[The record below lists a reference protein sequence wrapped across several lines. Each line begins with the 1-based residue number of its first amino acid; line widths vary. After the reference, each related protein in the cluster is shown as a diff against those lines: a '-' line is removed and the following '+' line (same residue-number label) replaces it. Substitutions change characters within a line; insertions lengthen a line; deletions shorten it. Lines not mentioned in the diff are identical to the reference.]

1 MKTSVGAGHARDS
14 RRRQPLAGM
23 ARSYRGISWLRP
35 VTAWLLA
42 GVLVIPLL
50 LLLLLSLARNW
61 TYPALWPGELQWTQ
75 WSLLAADSQGLLTAL
90 IRSLGIGLA
99 VAISATTLAFIS
111 SRRISLHN
119 RRDALLTL
127 ALLPFAISPVVLGVS
142 LNYGWIQLHLAGN
155 IAGVMLAQFLFAYA
169 YGVLLLQGFWNAR
182 IAALCELA
190 ASLGA
195 TEAQIWR
202 RVRLPLAL
210 GLLGVCLFQTFLISW
225 FDFALAR
232 LVGAGRVQTLPLKV
246 FEYFGS
252 GDFRLAAACGLLL
265 VLPPFVALMA
275 NRRLLAWPG
284 ALESARD

>member
-1 MKTSVGAGHARDS
+1 MKSAVGAGISLLRSVTVSLFAGA
-14 RRRQPLAGM
+14 LA
-23 ARSYRGISWLRP
+23 
-35 VTAWLLA
+35 V
-42 GVLVIPLL
+42 PLL
-50 LLLLLSLARNW
+50 LLVLLSVARDW
-61 TYPALWPGELQWTQ
+61 TYPDLWPRDLQWTQ
-75 WSLLAADSQGLLTAL
+75 WSLLAADSQGLLTAVL
-90 IRSLGIGLA
+90 RSLGIGLA
-99 VAISATTLAFIS
+99 VAFSATALAFVS
-111 SRRISLHN
+111 SRRVTLHR
-119 RRDALLTL
+119 RRDSLLSL

-155 IAGVMLAQFLFAYA
+155 VFGVMLAQFLFAYA

-195 TEAQIWR
+195 SESQIWR
-202 RVRLPLAL
+202 RVRLPLAR

-265 VLPPFVALMA
+265 VLPPFLALTT
-275 NRRLLAWPG
+275 NRRLMAWPG
-284 ALESARD
+284 ALEPSRD